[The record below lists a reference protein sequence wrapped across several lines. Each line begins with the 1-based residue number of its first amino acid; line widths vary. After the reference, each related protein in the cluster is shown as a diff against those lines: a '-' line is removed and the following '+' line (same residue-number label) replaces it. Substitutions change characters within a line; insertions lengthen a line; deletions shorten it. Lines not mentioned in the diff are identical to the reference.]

1 MDLAKVSRGK
11 VAELYFDFLIKFPI
25 NSELRKM

>member
-1 MDLAKVSRGK
+1 MGLAKVSRGK
-11 VAELYFDFLIKFPI
+11 MAELYFYFLIEFLI